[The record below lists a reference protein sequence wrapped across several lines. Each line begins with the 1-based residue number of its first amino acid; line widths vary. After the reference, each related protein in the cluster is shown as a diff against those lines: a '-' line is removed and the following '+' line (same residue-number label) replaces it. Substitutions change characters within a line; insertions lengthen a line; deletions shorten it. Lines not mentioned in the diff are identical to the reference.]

1 MDKRQNLEPRAQ
13 INAISKRTIKMLSI
27 KTIYSMLKINGMGG
41 KSQTSNARINVQLKS
56 KQGDFISRLEA
67 MVLPHIYC
75 VYAMPNSR
83 FHFAISA
90 DSYVHKRHFVNSAT
104 HES

>member
-1 MDKRQNLEPRAQ
+1 MIGTLLEDEEVPNTLRFGTTRIEATRTDKGPLVAWYEDISEWEVVKVSSGDEDSRPRAED
-13 INAISKRTIKMLSI
+13 AIL
-27 KTIYSMLKINGMGG
+27 
-41 KSQTSNARINVQLKS
+41 
-56 KQGDFISRLEA
+56 IS
-67 MVLPHIYC
+67 YC

-90 DSYVHKRHFVNSAT
+90 DSCVHNRHFVNSAT

>member
-1 MDKRQNLEPRAQ
+1 LLLLLLLLLSR
-13 INAISKRTIKMLSI
+13 ITSTNAVLSSKIKFTL
-27 KTIYSMLKINGMGG
+27 TVN
-41 KSQTSNARINVQLKS
+41 
-56 KQGDFISRLEA
+56 
-67 MVLPHIYC
+67 YC

-90 DSYVHKRHFVNSAT
+90 GSCVHKRHFVISAT